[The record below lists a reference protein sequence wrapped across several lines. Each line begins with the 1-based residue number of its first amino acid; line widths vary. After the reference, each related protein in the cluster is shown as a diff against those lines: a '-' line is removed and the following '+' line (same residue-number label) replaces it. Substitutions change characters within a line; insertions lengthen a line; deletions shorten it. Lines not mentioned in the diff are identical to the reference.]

1 MTELT
6 DELTTMTT
14 KRSGRNIDA
23 ASLDLEAIKARSEAA
38 TEGPWEWDNPTV
50 GQHWS
55 RPEPWATV
63 VDDEVNC
70 GGYCYGGSSSP
81 IKSDAD
87 GQFIAHAREDI
98 PALVAEVERLRAQP
112 TITDEMFTRGALAMH
127 RITCDTHWHECS
139 HAGPAGCMAIAR
151 QVLEAAIGDER

>member
-1 MTELT
+1 
-6 DELTTMTT
+6 MTT
-14 KRSGRNIDA
+14 KRTDRNIGA

-38 TEGPWEWDNPTV
+38 TEGPWEWDNPTI

-98 PALVAEVERLRAQP
+98 PALLYEVERLQHRLDAV
-112 TITDEMFTRGALAMH
+112 EALARNGIGKPCNRTLD
-127 RITCDTHWHECS
+127 RIIL
-139 HAGPAGCMAIAR
+139 AARGPR
-151 QVLEAAIGDER
+151 E

>member
-1 MTELT
+1 MTSIHTQQE
-6 DELTTMTT
+6 
-14 KRSGRNIDA
+14 
-23 ASLDLEAIKARSEAA
+23 ASLDLEAIKARAAAA
-38 TEGPWEWDNPTV
+38 TEGPWEWDDPTI

-55 RPEPWATV
+55 SPEPWATV

-98 PALVAEVERLRAQP
+98 PALVAEVERLREERDDMRRRLDAVEARHTPVTVRYGDAPDELACRACGTHYEYPVAWPCP
-112 TITDEMFTRGALAMH
+112 TVKAARGRNDA
-127 RITCDTHWHECS
+127 
-139 HAGPAGCMAIAR
+139 
-151 QVLEAAIGDER
+151 

>member
-1 MTELT
+1 MTSTHTQRE
-6 DELTTMTT
+6 
-14 KRSGRNIDA
+14 
-23 ASLDLEAIKARSEAA
+23 ASPDLEAIKARAAAA
-38 TEGPWEWDNPTV
+38 TEGPWEWDDPTI

-98 PALVAEVERLRAQP
+98 PALVAEVERLREEREELQRRLDAV
-112 TITDEMFTRGALAMH
+112 EALA
-127 RITCDTHWHECS
+127 RSGIGKPYNRTLDKIIL
-139 HAGPAGCMAIAR
+139 AAR
-151 QVLEAAIGDER
+151 GEQR

>member
-1 MTELT
+1 
-6 DELTTMTT
+6 MTT
-14 KRSGRNIDA
+14 KRTDRNIDA

-38 TEGPWEWDNPTV
+38 TEGPWEWDNPTI

-98 PALVAEVERLRAQP
+98 PALLYEVERLQHRLDAV
-112 TITDEMFTRGALAMH
+112 EALARNGIGKPCNRTLD
-127 RITCDTHWHECS
+127 RIIL
-139 HAGPAGCMAIAR
+139 AARGPR
-151 QVLEAAIGDER
+151 E

>member
-1 MTELT
+1 MTSTHTQRE
-6 DELTTMTT
+6 
-14 KRSGRNIDA
+14 
-23 ASLDLEAIKARSEAA
+23 ASPDLEAIKARAAAA
-38 TEGPWEWDNPTV
+38 TEGPWEWDDPTI

-55 RPEPWATV
+55 RPVPWATV

-98 PALVAEVERLRAQP
+98 PVLLAEVERLREEREELQRRLDAV
-112 TITDEMFTRGALAMH
+112 EALA
-127 RITCDTHWHECS
+127 RSGIGKPYNRTLDK
-139 HAGPAGCMAIAR
+139 II
-151 QVLEAAIGDER
+151 LAAMGEQR